1 MARSEITSYSVRL
14 DTRMRRD
21 GREWVVCCPS
31 IDVATQA
38 RTKKKA
44 MESLTEAVQLWFES
58 CIERGVLD
66 EALAEVGFNKVPAD
80 QEIPENRDSVRVV
93 TRPQPEP
100 AAEEVSFSLGRDKGS
115 EYIAGIIPAFL
126 AARQLGNAAR
136 ARG

>member
-1 MARSEITSYSVRL
+1 
-14 DTRMRRD
+14 MRRD

-93 TRPQPEP
+93 TRPQPSP
-100 AAEEVSFSLGRDKGS
+100 LPRKFPSPLVAIKGLSTLRGSFPPFWLH
-115 EYIAGIIPAFL
+115 
-126 AARQLGNAAR
+126 GN
-136 ARG
+136 